1 MKMIVISLMWTI
13 IGAALHSLWSEWRR
27 RKAETDKIRL
37 YGAGV

>member
-13 IGAALHSLWSEWRR
+13 TGAALHSLWSERGRR
-27 RKAETDKIRL
+27 EAEPDKTRL